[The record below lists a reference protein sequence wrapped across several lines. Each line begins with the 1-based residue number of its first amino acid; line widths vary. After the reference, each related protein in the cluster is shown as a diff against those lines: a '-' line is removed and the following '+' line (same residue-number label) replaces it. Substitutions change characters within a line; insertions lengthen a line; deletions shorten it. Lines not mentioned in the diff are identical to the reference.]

1 MPRLRNHNSKIKRR
15 ALGISIVILIAVAW
29 FYFTESGPERFVAFT
44 VTQGESFRSV
54 SLRLKEEGL
63 IPSEP
68 FFYYLARLTGKSG
81 DLKAGEYELHDQM
94 SSWEIL
100 RVITGSQVKLYK
112 VTIREG
118 MNMFQIARTLRERGL
133 VDEIQFLETCWDQ
146 SFVNELM
153 IPSFSVEG
161 YLFPETYYIPKGSSP
176 KKIIRMFVDMFWTKI
191 PSEFLEASR
200 QGSLSF
206 HESVI
211 LASVI
216 EKETG
221 LAAEMGLIS
230 SVFYNRLDKKM
241 KLQSDPTSIYDLLPY
256 GGRVTR
262 EHLFRKTPFNTYAVD
277 GLPLSPI
284 ANPGILAIQ
293 AAIYPQKSSYLYFVS
308 RRDGSHHFS
317 KTYEEHQQ
325 AINKYLR

>member
-1 MPRLRNHNSKIKRR
+1 MPRIRRSKFLSLGLGAF
-15 ALGISIVILIAVAW
+15 ALVALWAAWVYFSEPMPEHFVIFPV
-29 FYFTESGPERFVAFT
+29 E
-44 VTQGESFRSV
+44 QGESFRSV
-54 SLRLKEEGL
+54 SARLKNENL

-81 DLKAGEYELHDQM
+81 NLKAGEYELHDKM

-118 MNMFQIARTLRERGL
+118 TNMFQIAQILRQRGL
-133 VDEIQFLETCWDQ
+133 VDEIQFLEACWDAA
-146 SFVNELM
+146 FVNELM
-153 IPSFSVEG
+153 IPSFTVEG
-161 YLFPETYYIPKGSSP
+161 YLFPETYYIPRGASP
-176 KKIIRMFVDMFWTKI
+176 KKIIRMFVDMFWSKI
-191 PSEFLEASR
+191 PANFLEAAR
-200 QGSLSF
+200 RNPLSF

-230 SVFYNRLDKKM
+230 SVFYNRINKGM
-241 KLQSDPTSIYDLLPY
+241 KLQSDPTAIYDLLPY

-262 EHLFRKTPFNTYAVD
+262 DHLFRKTPFNTYAVES
-277 GLPLSPI
+277 LPLTPVT
-284 ANPGILAIQ
+284 NPGVLAIQ
-293 AAIYPQKSSYLYFVS
+293 AAIYPQESNYIYFVS

-317 KTYEEHQQ
+317 ETYEEHRQ
-325 AINKYLR
+325 AIDKYLR